1 MSDPTATYQPVPGA
15 PAAPTVVS
23 TPAPAPGSTTASSS
37 PSGGGHR
44 GPLDDV
50 KVERPRTH
58 PLTYL
63 ALALGTL
70 ALILSLAALTRHDG
84 GGYRQ
89 VKIGGHECVIG
100 EQNGADILYCQTSS
114 VP

>member
-1 MSDPTATYQPVPGA
+1 MSDPTASYEPIPGTPGTTTVSAPVPG
-15 PAAPTVVS
+15 PT
-23 TPAPAPGSTTASSS
+23 TGASAV
-37 PSGGGHR
+37 GDGHR

-63 ALALGTL
+63 ALVLGTL
-70 ALILSLAALTRHDG
+70 ALILSLAALTRDDG

-89 VKIGGHECVIG
+89 VRIGGHDCVIG
-100 EQNGADILYCQTSS
+100 QQDDADVLYCQTSS
-114 VP
+114 LP